1 MSDIFSICMHAYLL
15 SCVQLFVIPWTVACQ
30 APLTMEY
37 RNGLSFPSPGD
48 LPDPRINP
56 ESLAL
61 QADSLLSELPGIWQL
76 FALINVLLH
85 NFKSTLYYLLYDYR
99 EGLCKQFSFTVGT
112 TLSIFSRHHIKETE
126 EGNISLPYTG
136 MLLLALPSCLT
147 AAHPDHTVPWYICS
161 PPPGYQLT
169 TVFSV
174 GSPCSPALILSTEE
188 AESWGFDACCAH
200 ISEVWSR
207 WIS

>member
-61 QADSLLSELPGIWQL
+61 QADSLLSELPGI
-76 FALINVLLH
+76 
-85 NFKSTLYYLLYDYR
+85 
-99 EGLCKQFSFTVGT
+99 
-112 TLSIFSRHHIKETE
+112 
-126 EGNISLPYTG
+126 
-136 MLLLALPSCLT
+136 
-147 AAHPDHTVPWYICS
+147 
-161 PPPGYQLT
+161 
-169 TVFSV
+169 
-174 GSPCSPALILSTEE
+174 
-188 AESWGFDACCAH
+188 
-200 ISEVWSR
+200 
-207 WIS
+207 